1 MKIIFYILIIYLIY
15 GLFLVWLDFHSNIAN
30 RPNYTFKKPNIK
42 TILCA
47 VLVRPT
53 HAPYFFFVYRL
64 KRIKQKPIN
73 KEVNIDENDS
83 LYTFCKK
90 NIKNWKLLEHI
101 SNLPI
106 SGENIGE
113 IVIDNKNKTIKIEI
127 RQCEKPQL
135 IGYYV
140 GHLVCKNAGYEIL
153 QTDINGAVFKL
164 DYDQDN
170 KTVFN
175 LQINNNRQGIII
187 KCSDIE
193 LMDYKQIKIPMDQ
206 YGDIYTGMLWGKY
219 FKIIE

>member
-15 GLFLVWLDFHSNIAN
+15 GLFLVWFDFHSNIAN

-42 TILCA
+42 TILYA

-53 HAPYFFFVYRL
+53 HAPYFFFVDRLRRL
-64 KRIKQKPIN
+64 KQEPIN
-73 KEVNIDENDS
+73 KKTDIDETGS
-83 LYTFCKK
+83 LYTFCNK
-90 NIKNWKLLEHI
+90 NIKNWELLERV

-113 IVIDNKNKTIKIEI
+113 MVIDNKNKTIKIEI

-140 GHLVCKNAGYEIL
+140 GHLVCKNAEYKIF

-164 DYDQDN
+164 NYDPEKQ
-170 KTVFN
+170 KRLN

-187 KCSDIE
+187 KCSGIE
-193 LMDYKQIKIPMDQ
+193 LIDYNQIKIPMDQ
-206 YGDIYTGMLWGKY
+206 YRDIYTGMLWGKY